1 MLEIIQSILH
11 LDVTLQNWAQN
22 YGAYLYIL
30 LFLIIFCETGLVVT
44 PFLPGDSLLFA
55 AGALCSSSNS
65 LDIKIIIP
73 LLILAA
79 LAGDS
84 MNYLIGRKL
93 GRKVFTEDSFF
104 FKKKYLIKTE
114 DFYAKHGTKAVF
126 LARFFPILRTFAP
139 FVGGLGNMRYRTFF
153 SMSAAGTFLWIFVF
167 TLAGYFFGQIP
178 IVQKN
183 FTVLVMAL
191 LILPGIPILI
201 STVRPYFSKSQK
213 NIG

>member
-11 LDVTLQNWAQN
+11 LDVTLQHWAQN
-22 YGAYLYIL
+22 YGAYLYVL
-30 LFLIIFCETGLVVT
+30 LFIIIFCETGLVVT

-55 AGALCSSSNS
+55 AGALCSSSTS

-73 LLILAA
+73 LLIAAA

-84 MNYLIGRKL
+84 VNYFVGRRL
-93 GRKVFTEDSFF
+93 GRKIFTEDSFF
-104 FKKKYLIKTE
+104 FKKKYLLKTE

-153 SMSAAGTFLWIFVF
+153 SMSAAGTLLWITLF

-183 FTVLVMAL
+183 FTLLVMAL
-191 LILPGIPILI
+191 LILPAIPIVI
-201 STVRPYFSKSQK
+201 TAIKPYFMKSKQQTK
-213 NIG
+213 

>member
-1 MLEIIQSILH
+1 MFDLLQSILH
-11 LDVTLQNWAQN
+11 LDVTIQSWAQN
-22 YGAYLYIL
+22 YGAYLYVL

-55 AGALCSSSNS
+55 TGALCANGNA
-65 LDIKIIIP
+65 LDIRIIIP
-73 LLILAA
+73 LLMVAA

-84 MNYLIGRKL
+84 LNYLFGKKF
-93 GRKVFTEDSFF
+93 GRKVFTKDSVF
-104 FKKKYLIKTE
+104 FKEKYLLKTE
-114 DFYAKHGTKAVF
+114 DFYKKHGTKAVF

-139 FVGGLGNMRYRTFF
+139 FVAGLGNMLYRTFLW
-153 SMSAAGTFLWIFVF
+153 MSLSGTFFWILLF

-191 LILPGIPILI
+191 LILPAVPIIIAAL
-201 STVRPYFSKSQK
+201 RPQRLKTPK
-213 NIG
+213 KP